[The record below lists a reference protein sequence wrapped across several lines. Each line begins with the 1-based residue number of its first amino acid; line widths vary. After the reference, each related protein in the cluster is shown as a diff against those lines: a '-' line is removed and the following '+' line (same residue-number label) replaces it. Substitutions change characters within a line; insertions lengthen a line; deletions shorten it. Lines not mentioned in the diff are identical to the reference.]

1 MMMRAR
7 PALLALALVCCAPA
21 VRPIPYGTEPCAHC
35 HMVISDRRFAA
46 ELVSRKGRAWFFDDP
61 TCLATFYVSGDVKP
75 EDVALIVVNDF
86 VTPDSTLDARAAS
99 YLQTP
104 RVETPMGGGIIALRA
119 GREADSVQAALGGSF
134 LTWDQLRL
142 RPATR

>member
-1 MMMRAR
+1 MMRAR
-7 PALLALALVCCAPA
+7 SAVLTLVLACCAPG

-61 TCLATFYVSGDVKP
+61 ACLATFYASAAVKP
-75 EDVALIVVNDF
+75 GDVALVVVNDF
-86 VTPDSTLDARAAS
+86 VTPDSMLDARTAS
-99 YLQTP
+99 YLQTA
-104 RVETPMGGGIIALRA
+104 RIETPMGGGIIALRA
-119 GREADSVQAALGGSF
+119 GREADSVQAALGGAF
-134 LTWDQLRL
+134 LTWDQLRR

>member
-1 MMMRAR
+1 MMRAR
-7 PALLALALVCCAPA
+7 SAFLALALGCCAPA

-35 HMVISDRRFAA
+35 HMVITDRRFAA

-61 TCLATFYVSGDVKP
+61 ACLAAFYASAAVSPGN
-75 EDVALIVVNDF
+75 VALVAVNDF
-86 VTPDSTLDARAAS
+86 VTPDSTLDARTAT
-99 YLQTP
+99 YLETG
-104 RVETPMGGGIIALRA
+104 RVQTPMGGGVIALRN

-134 LTWDQLRL
+134 LTWDQLRQ